1 MQSIPR
7 FHASDRRPYLML
19 LVALLALGGVI
30 LARVTS
36 GYEPEGTSGISAPIT
51 IELSSDAMIM
61 RLQETLQRNPENT
74 YAYAQLGL
82 AFLQKVR
89 ETGDPALYSQAE
101 MALAEALKRDRQQ
114 VDALIGQ
121 GLLALARHDFESA
134 LEWGEQARAVNPY
147 RAEILGILVDALVE
161 LGRYDEA
168 VSTAQ
173 AMVDLRP
180 DLASYSRVSYLRE
193 LHGDTVGAIEAMAAA
208 AKAGTP
214 GAEATLWTRVQ
225 LGHLHFNSGDL
236 EQAEKMY
243 RQALYLGPDYVYATA
258 GLARVQAARG
268 QLEAAIDSYQRSINQ
283 LPLPEFVIAL
293 GELYEANG
301 QMEEARAQY
310 DLVQAIQQLNASAGV
325 AVDLEMALFNADH
338 GDEPSLALEQA
349 RAAYNQRPS
358 IYGADVLAWALYK
371 NAEFAEAQRTIEEAI
386 RLGTR
391 DAMLYYHAGMIY
403 TALGDGARAKTMLA
417 QALAINPYFDVLQ
430 APIAHEK
437 LAR

>member
-1 MQSIPR
+1 MQLLPR
-7 FHASDRRPYLML
+7 FHPSDRRPYLML

-30 LARVTS
+30 LARITM
-36 GYEPEGTSGISAPIT
+36 GYEPERASGINASIP
-51 IELSSDAMIM
+51 IELSSDAMIV
-61 RLQETLQRNPENT
+61 RLQETLRRNPENT

-82 AFLQKVR
+82 ALLQKVR
-89 ETGDPALYSQAE
+89 ETGDPALYTQAE
-101 MALAEALKRDRQQ
+101 MALTEALKRDRQQ
-114 VDALIGQ
+114 VDALIGE
-121 GLLALARHDFESA
+121 GLLALARHDFKAA

-168 VSTAQ
+168 VATAQ

-193 LHGDTVGAIEAMAAA
+193 LHGDTAGAIEAMTAAV
-208 AKAGTP
+208 KAGPP
-214 GAEATLWTRVQ
+214 GAEAALWTQVQ
-225 LGHLHFNSGDL
+225 LGHLHFNRGDL
-236 EQAEKMY
+236 KQAEKMY
-243 RQALYLGPDYVYATA
+243 RQALYFGPDYVYATA

-268 QLEAAIDSYQRSINQ
+268 HYEAAIDSYQKSINQ

-293 GELYEANG
+293 GELYEATG
-301 QMEEARAQY
+301 HMEEARAQY
-310 DLVQAIQQLNASAGV
+310 DLVRAIQQLNASAGI

-338 GDEPSLALEQA
+338 GDRPQLALEQA
-349 RAAYNQRPS
+349 RAAYGQRPG

-371 NAEFAEAQRTIEEAI
+371 NGEFAEAQRAIEEAL

-391 DAMLYYHAGMIY
+391 DALLYYHAGIIY
-403 TALGDGARAKTMLA
+403 AALGDAAQAEMLLA
-417 QALAINPYFDVLQ
+417 QALAINPYFNTLQ
-430 APIAHEK
+430 APIAGEK